1 MSETGSFGED
11 LADFVRR
18 VGALRGS
25 RALPAAELRGV
36 LDAALFELEHAAETL
51 WPRYERLAARAPEG
65 TSAERRERQ
74 LLRAV
79 FQRLPLPVVLVDR
92 DTAVRRMNPAATA
105 LTGVRAGYATGR
117 PLAGLLAPGDRA
129 PFRSQVAAAARG
141 EGARSLTVRL
151 LQRPD
156 EPVRAT
162 LTALS
167 PPGEPQRTV
176 VLVLQPGVPGGGAG
190 AGAGAGTGTGSGA
203 VPGVARPGGGR
214 APSAAGAGTAAG
226 AGAASGAPGRPGGVP
241 ERPGGVPGLAEATE
255 RAGALDLVDAV
266 ATALLRTAPG
276 DARGAL
282 EAAAR
287 VLHGR
292 FADWVVADLCPEG
305 PDGPL
310 RRAAVLGPR
319 DGDTQAARALAAQDP
334 ASCPLVVEVAAG
346 GSASLQVRPENALAL
361 GTGADGAAVLVR
373 AGVGSLL
380 CLPVV
385 AAGPAPDGGAA
396 GAAGPRVLGVL
407 TLLRCGARRAFSIAE
422 AHAAD
427 VLSRHVGLAM
437 CRPVGPGGL
446 GGTGCAGCAGG
457 TG

>member
-176 VLVLQPGVPGGGAG
+176 VLVLQPGVPGAGAV

-226 AGAASGAPGRPGGVP
+226 AGAASGAPGRPGGAP

-310 RRAAVLGPR
+310 RRAAVLGRRTATPGRRGRWPR
-319 DGDTQAARALAAQDP
+319 RIPPPAR
-334 ASCPLVVEVAAG
+334 SWW
-346 GSASLQVRPENALAL
+346 RW
-361 GTGADGAAVLVR
+361 R
-373 AGVGSLL
+373 R
-380 CLPVV
+380 
-385 AAGPAPDGGAA
+385 
-396 GAAGPRVLGVL
+396 AGPRPS
-407 TLLRCGARRAFSIAE
+407 RCAPRTRWRSGRTPTGRRCWCAPGSVRCCA
-422 AHAAD
+422 
-427 VLSRHVGLAM
+427 
-437 CRPVGPGGL
+437 CRWWPRAPPRTVAPPVRRGPGCW
-446 GGTGCAGCAGG
+446 GC
-457 TG
+457 